1 MPVPLPLFQ
10 PHCSQSRFGFLKNQ
24 RCQYSGPVS
33 QAQMTGC
40 QAFMTGCQNEEDEN
54 IPVGVLLSPN
64 KRPVYPQSSQ
74 SFNTGRPILSPP
86 DYRNALEL

>member
-1 MPVPLPLFQ
+1 MPVSLPLFQ